1 MELWRSLYLFFW
13 GIFKRFYYWI
23 PALLL
28 DPFDIYEPYI
38 KSALPGKWQIDIVIP
53 NPWAISAFLV
63 LFLWAAILT
72 YHELRRAHQH
82 LVSKTSLNHGMPE
95 RRRKSTHSFLG

>member
-13 GIFKRFYYWI
+13 GILKRSYYWI

-28 DPFDIYEPYI
+28 DPFDIYERY
-38 KSALPGKWQIDIVIP
+38 KSALPSEWQINIAVP

-72 YHELRRAHQH
+72 YHELRREHQR
-82 LVSKTSLNHGMPE
+82 LIGKTSLHHGMPG
-95 RRRKSTHSFLG
+95 RRGKSKRAFLG

>member
-13 GIFKRFYYWI
+13 GILKRSYYWI

-28 DPFDIYEPYI
+28 DPFDIYEPHI
-38 KSALPGKWQIDIVIP
+38 KSALPSKWQIDIVIP
-53 NPWAISAFLV
+53 NPWAISAFVV

-82 LVSKTSLNHGMPE
+82 LVSTTSLDHGMPG